1 MQPLPLNDRLDRIGQ
16 HIIRARLFLDLWFY
30 FEGADTRPRIIDTMR
45 AYNEF
50 FRFTPHAYF
59 ATYVIYIAGVFDK
72 RKDSISL
79 ERLLREVKATGR
91 LKAGDAAAAE
101 QLLTQA
107 QRIAGK
113 VAILRHNAFAHRS
126 AHITYNHVFES
137 ADVTPNELRDLT
149 EMALKIANHLRM
161 ACALSEQHF
170 SERPREAAEALMG
183 ALAKGRI
190 AHEEK

>member
-1 MQPLPLNDRLDRIGQ
+1 MQPLPLNDRLDRIAQ
-16 HIIRARLFLDLWFY
+16 HIVRARLFLDLWFY
-30 FEGADTRPRIIDTMR
+30 FEGVDTRPRIIDTMR

-50 FRFTPHAYF
+50 FRFTPHAYL
-59 ATYVIYIAGVFDK
+59 ATYVIYIAGVFEK

-79 ERLLREVKATGR
+79 DRLLREVKATGR

-107 QRIAGK
+107 QLIAGK
-113 VAILRHNAFAHRS
+113 VTILRHNAFAHRS
-126 AHITYNHVFES
+126 AHITYNDVFES
-137 ADVTPNELRDLT
+137 ADVTPNQLCDLT
-149 EMALKIANHLRM
+149 DMALRIANQLRT

-170 SERPREAAEALMG
+170 SERPREAAEASMG